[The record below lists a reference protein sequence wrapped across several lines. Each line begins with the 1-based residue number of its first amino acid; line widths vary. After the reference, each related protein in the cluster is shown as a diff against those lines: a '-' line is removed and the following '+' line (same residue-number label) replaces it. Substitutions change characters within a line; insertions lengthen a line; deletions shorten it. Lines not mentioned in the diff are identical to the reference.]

1 MGKKERHARTAKA
14 EKTSFS
20 KLNNKIRKK
29 GKNKGMLPQSMK
41 SQKKRVEQ
49 YGFDLTQASRPQLEK
64 LPVRARLHPSLL
76 RRFSSPAA
84 TQPQPAIVVLTSR
97 WFSGLRS
104 ILQEDDLRAMSMVRG
119 QGRQGNKQQLIN
131 GLLGFKMKIQTRDVR
146 EHLYAQYLAVRSRN
160 PCPLPLPPLLPLP
173 AAAVFV
179 ARP

>member
-1 MGKKERHARTAKA
+1 
-14 EKTSFS
+14 
-20 KLNNKIRKK
+20 
-29 GKNKGMLPQSMK
+29 
-41 SQKKRVEQ
+41 
-49 YGFDLTQASRPQLEK
+49 
-64 LPVRARLHPSLL
+64 
-76 RRFSSPAA
+76 
-84 TQPQPAIVVLTSR
+84 
-97 WFSGLRS
+97 
-104 ILQEDDLRAMSMVRG
+104 MSMVRG